1 MVTKVFFIGGTG
13 IISSACV
20 RRALAAG
27 MEVTVL
33 NRGTTLRRPLPD
45 DVRVVV
51 ADIRDPGAVQS
62 ALDGLEFDV
71 VVDFVAFTPEH
82 VETDIKLFRGNVRQF
97 VHISSASAY
106 QKPLAQLP
114 ITESTPLA
122 NPFWEYS
129 RDKIACEERLTAAYR
144 DEGFP
149 VTIVRPS
156 STYDRTALP
165 FLGEW
170 TAIDRMRRGLP
181 VVVPGDGTSLWVLTH
196 HDDFANAFVRL
207 LGNPHAVGD
216 TFHIT
221 GDEVQTWDQIFRTL
235 AQAAGCEP
243 HLVHIASDAIARH
256 VPEWGPPLLGD
267 AAHSVVFDNTKIKR
281 LAPGWVAD
289 IPFVQGAAEMIAW
302 RDEDPARR
310 VPDPAADAAFDAL
323 VARYG

>member
-1 MVTKVFFIGGTG
+1 MATKVLFIGGTG

-33 NRGTTLRRPLPD
+33 NRGTTLRRPQPD
-45 DVRVVV
+45 DVRVIV
-51 ADIRDPGAVQS
+51 ADIRDTAAARG
-62 ALDGLEFDV
+62 ALDGLAFDV
-71 VVDFVAFTPEH
+71 VADFVAFTPDH
-82 VETDIKLFRGNVRQF
+82 VESDIALFRGAVGQF

-106 QKPLAQLP
+106 QKPLAHLP

-129 RDKIACEERLTAAYR
+129 RDKIACEERLIAAYR

-196 HDDFANAFVRL
+196 HEDFAKAFVRL

-216 TFHIT
+216 TVHIT
-221 GDEVQTWDQIFRTL
+221 GDELQTWDQIFRTL

-243 HLVHIASDAIARH
+243 QLVHIASESIAKQ

-267 AAHSVVFDNTKIKR
+267 AAHSVIFDNTKIKR

-289 IPFVQGAAEMIAW
+289 IPFVRGAAEMIAW

-310 VPDPAADAAFDAL
+310 VPDAATDVAFDTLIAT
-323 VARYG
+323 YG